1 MEENV
6 GLSSLGGSCWFGVEL
21 KTFEILLEIVKGKEV
36 GKIVERGRGFSSW
49 IRFGERSLVGL
60 LEGVED
66 CYNGKFGDSFRRA
79 WKEGGRVYKLELCN
93 NKVGGFL
100 LCLALNVEEKRF
112 SLVFLEGRE
121 FLRGLEDPCIQSL
134 GASRLL
140 LSQGL

>member
-1 MEENV
+1 MEENA

-66 CYNGKFGDSFRRA
+66 CYNGKFG
-79 WKEGGRVYKLELCN
+79 GRVYKLELCN